1 TEYAAYLVDFT
12 RRVLGLST
20 EEASQIVSP
29 ITGLDLEAMDEPRRA
44 KLALLMT
51 NYVQLTP
58 TGPYKFT
65 IVESRP
71 VVPAGA
77 AAAAGGGAPAPAL
90 GPAPPAA
97 RRLVGFRENMDI
109 KFLRPHEI
117 IVTRDTAAGGVQ
129 AVANG
134 SEAKIADVMLRRLH
148 DQGVIG
154 DAAADLRFNM
164 RPGGNPGR
172 GDYGGVFEAFTV
184 PGSGSIG
191 LVNRF
196 GEEVRV
202 ERAGRKAD
210 LARSVEEAVRRASPP
225 WKELMEEHLAQL
237 EQALSREAQRGAES
251 GGAGPAA
258 AAAFASRPFGPDAP
272 LPAAASE
279 LIEVALEHM
288 RTLSFDDYRAF
299 TERALVNL
307 AARGD
312 AHRAVAIRMLAELRK
327 RMAFA
332 DLGGKAL
339 SSVEYLTDG
348 GRAADGSPEG
358 GLYRVLDDVPPI
370 HEALASPAPG
380 RWRHARLTLATRDD
394 LCTPN
399 DSARDVLVI
408 DFAGFRGESFGLDSA
423 SRILTKAVG
432 LGWKN
437 VIGYDFTGGPRYVAT
452 NLAGPDGTAATGV

>member
-1 TEYAAYLVDFT
+1 
-12 RRVLGLST
+12 
-20 EEASQIVSP
+20 P
-29 ITGLDLEAMDEPRRA
+29 
-44 KLALLMT
+44 
-51 NYVQLTP
+51 
-58 TGPYKFT
+58 
-65 IVESRP
+65 IVEPRP

-172 GDYGGVFEAFTV
+172 GDFGGVFEAFTV
-184 PGSGSIG
+184 PRSRSVG

-202 ERAGRKAD
+202 ERAGRKAE

-237 EQALSREAQRGAES
+237 EQALSREAQRGAE
-251 GGAGPAA
+251 
-258 AAAFASRPFGPDAP
+258 
-272 LPAAASE
+272 
-279 LIEVALEHM
+279 
-288 RTLSFDDYRAF
+288 
-299 TERALVNL
+299 
-307 AARGD
+307 
-312 AHRAVAIRMLAELRK
+312 
-327 RMAFA
+327 
-332 DLGGKAL
+332 
-339 SSVEYLTDG
+339 
-348 GRAADGSPEG
+348 
-358 GLYRVLDDVPPI
+358 
-370 HEALASPAPG
+370 
-380 RWRHARLTLATRDD
+380 
-394 LCTPN
+394 
-399 DSARDVLVI
+399 
-408 DFAGFRGESFGLDSA
+408 
-423 SRILTKAVG
+423 
-432 LGWKN
+432 
-437 VIGYDFTGGPRYVAT
+437 
-452 NLAGPDGTAATGV
+452 